1 MNKLLAIQKIRKYL
15 AEGKVVVGSWQ
26 QLPCPELAEL
36 MGTFGYAFVGVD
48 LEHSCNT
55 RHQLPNIFR
64 ALELRN
70 TLPLARIGKPD
81 PYLAVEAMEQGAGG
95 IVVPQVRNKK
105 QISDIKN
112 AISYPPSGSRGLG
125 FSRANAYGYEFHKHL
140 NGMGQSP
147 LLIPMIEH
155 YEAIENIDEILS
167 VDVDAAL
174 IGPYDL
180 SASIGCAGNFT
191 TPEFNVNVCQLPFWS
206 LVVYFSW
213 KIYSSKEIKFIDC
226 FLVGLFGALGF
237 LSKYLFVYLLVSI
250 FLLFIFLIFFQKKKK
265 FDFKYLITIEVFLV
279 LLVPH
284 FIWLYQNDFITIL
297 YGIKRTG
304 LEEADIFNHIKY
316 PIMFLIKQIGVL
328 IPFFFLTWLLVKKIK
343 FKFDLKDKKLFFLI
357 IINILPILLMLLTSI
372 ITGSKVRTM
381 WMTPFYLF
389 FGVFFIYIFKL
400 QINFKKINTFLYSF
414 LFLFFLSPALYSYVS
429 ISQTE
434 KRTDYPGKE
443 IAKKTQEIWSRDFEK
458 EIQFV
463 TGDEWKAGNLS
474 YHLKSRPVWEGFS
487 TDEILKKSSQFICID
502 EICLGRY

>member
-1 MNKLLAIQKIRKYL
+1 MNVLNRNI
-15 AEGKVVVGSWQ
+15 
-26 QLPCPELAEL
+26 
-36 MGTFGYAFVGVD
+36 
-48 LEHSCNT
+48 N
-55 RHQLPNIFR
+55 NIF
-64 ALELRN
+64 LIFLFSHLIIWTIIPSLTN
-70 TLPLARIGKPD
+70 KNLPLDTIEALAWGSNLDWGFNKHPPMSAFFSEIFFQIFGSQD
-81 PYLAVEAMEQGAGG
+81 WAYYLLS
-95 IVVPQVRNKK
+95 
-105 QISDIKN
+105 QI
-112 AISYPPSGSRGLG
+112 
-125 FSRANAYGYEFHKHL
+125 FV
-140 NGMGQSP
+140 
-147 LLIPMIEH
+147 LIAFYYVFKFASEIL
-155 YEAIENIDEILS
+155 ENIKLALLS
-167 VDVDAAL
+167 VFLLV
-174 IGPYDL
+174 
-180 SASIGCAGNFT
+180 SIYFYNFT

-213 KIYSSKEIKFIDC
+213 KIYSSKEIKFSDC

-237 LSKYLFVYLLVSI
+237 LSKYLFVYLLASI
-250 FLLFIFLIFFQKKKK
+250 FLLFFYLIFFQKRKK
-265 FDFKYLITIEVFLV
+265 FDFKYLIIIEVFLV

-304 LEEADIFNHIKY
+304 LEESDIFNHINY
-316 PIMFLIKQIGVL
+316 PIMFLIKQLGIL
-328 IPFFFLTWLLVKKIK
+328 IPFFFLIFLLLKKIK
-343 FKFDLKDKKLFFLI
+343 FKLNLKDKKLFFLI
-357 IINILPILLMLLTSI
+357 TISILPILLMLLTSI

-389 FGVFFIYIFKL
+389 FGVLFIYIFKL
-400 QINFKKINTFLYSF
+400 QINLKRINTFLYSF

-443 IAKKTQEIWSRDFEK
+443 IANKTQKIWSQDFEK